1 MGELRL
7 LIPNGL
13 HKSLKKRALDKGISL
28 KQLIVNIL
36 EGYTAHEKSEGDEVI
51 KEG

>member
-7 LIPNGL
+7 PIPDEL
-13 HKSLKKRALDKGISL
+13 HISLKKKALDKGISL
-28 KQLIVNIL
+28 KQLIINIL
-36 EGYTAHEKSEGDEVI
+36 QGYTVQDKSEANEVI